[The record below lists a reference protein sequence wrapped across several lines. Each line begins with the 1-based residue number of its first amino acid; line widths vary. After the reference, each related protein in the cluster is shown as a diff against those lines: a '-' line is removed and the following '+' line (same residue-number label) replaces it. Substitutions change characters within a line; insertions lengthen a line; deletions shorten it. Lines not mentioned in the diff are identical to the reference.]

1 MKEKYKK
8 YIGNKAFYMMVM
20 AIAVPIMIQ
29 NGLTNFVNLLDNIMV
44 GRLGTEEMSGVSIVN
59 QIIFVYNLC
68 IFGGTA
74 GVGIFTAQYFGQK
87 NDEGIRSTFRYKI
100 WLALIITVGA
110 AFLLL
115 FFGKQLILLY
125 LTGENGGNE
134 KLALEYG
141 MTYLRIILLDLPAFM
156 ILQVYASTMREC
168 GETVVPMKAG
178 AAAVAVNLIFYYL
191 LIYGKFGFPRLGVA
205 GAAVATVLSRYTETA
220 IVVIWAHT
228 HEKEN
233 TYMTGLYKTL
243 SVPRDHV
250 KKYFIKGTPLLLNEA
265 LWSFG
270 MAVLAQN
277 YSVRGLTVIAAMNI
291 ANTINNLFS
300 VVFAA
305 MGESVAIIVGQALG
319 FGDMKRAREIDNK
332 MIVSC
337 VLISFA
343 VSVFMFLFAPFFP
356 RIYNTTEAVR
366 KAAMGLVLAQAVFIP
381 QNAFLNAAYFTLRAG
396 GKTGVTFFFD
406 CVFLWCVN
414 IPIVFVLCRYTG
426 LAPWAVYSAMQIG
439 EWLKCIAGAVM
450 VKKGVWLENLTG
462 KGEDEKYLLRENEE
476 KH

>member
-87 NDEGIRSTFRYKI
+87 NDEGIRST
-100 WLALIITVGA
+100 
-110 AFLLL
+110 
-115 FFGKQLILLY
+115 
-125 LTGENGGNE
+125 NE

-178 AAAVAVNLIFYYL
+178 AAAVAVNLIFNYL

>member
-100 WLALIITVGA
+100 WLAL
-110 AFLLL
+110 
-115 FFGKQLILLY
+115 
-125 LTGENGGNE
+125 
-134 KLALEYG
+134 EYG

-178 AAAVAVNLIFYYL
+178 AAAVAVNLIFNYL

-356 RIYNTTEAVR
+356 RIYNPTEAVR

>member
-1 MKEKYKK
+1 MKEK
-8 YIGNKAFYMMVM
+8 YIGNKAFYTMVM
-20 AIAVPIMIQ
+20 AIAIPIMIQ
-29 NGLTNFVNLLDNIMV
+29 NGLTNFVNLLDNVMV
-44 GRLGTEEMSGVSIVN
+44 GRLGTEQMSGVSIVN

-87 NDEGIRSTFRYKI
+87 NDEGIRRTFRYKF
-100 WLALIITVGA
+100 WLALMITVGA
-110 AFLLL
+110 VFLLL

-125 LTGENGGNE
+125 LTGENGGNAE
-134 KLALEYG
+134 LALGYG
-141 MTYLRIILLDLPAFM
+141 MTYLRIVLLDLPAFM
-156 ILQVYASTMREC
+156 MLQIYASTMREC

-178 AAAVAVNLIFYYL
+178 AVAVAVNLIFNYL
-191 LIYGKFGFPRLGVA
+191 LIYGKAGFPCLGVA
-205 GAAVATVLSRYTETA
+205 GAAVATVLSRYTEAA
-220 IVVIWAHT
+220 IVIIWAHT
-228 HEKEN
+228 HAEKN
-233 TYMTGLYKTL
+233 TYIRGLYRTM
-243 SVPRDHV
+243 SVPSAYV

-319 FGDMKRAREIDNK
+319 FGDMKRARDIDNK
-332 MIVSC
+332 MIAAC
-337 VLISFA
+337 IFISFG
-343 VSVFMFLFAPFFP
+343 VSFFMFLFAPLFP
-356 RIYNTTEAVR
+356 RIYNTTEEVR
-366 KAAMGLVLAQAVFIP
+366 AAAMGLVLAQAVFIP

-406 CVFLWCVN
+406 CAFLWCVN
-414 IPIVFVLCRYTG
+414 IPIVFVLCRYTT
-426 LAPWAVYSAMQIG
+426 LAPWAVYGAMQIG

-450 VKKGVWLENLTG
+450 VKKGVWLQNLTG
-462 KGEDEKYLLRENEE
+462 RGEMEKISSAG
-476 KH
+476 K

>member
-100 WLALIITVGA
+100 WLAL
-110 AFLLL
+110 
-115 FFGKQLILLY
+115 
-125 LTGENGGNE
+125 
-134 KLALEYG
+134 EYG

-178 AAAVAVNLIFYYL
+178 AAAVAVNLIFNYL

-381 QNAFLNAAYFTLRAG
+381 QNAFLNAAYFTLQAG

>member
-100 WLALIITVGA
+100 WLAL
-110 AFLLL
+110 
-115 FFGKQLILLY
+115 
-125 LTGENGGNE
+125 
-134 KLALEYG
+134 EYG

-178 AAAVAVNLIFYYL
+178 AAAVAVNLIFNYL
-191 LIYGKFGFPRLGVA
+191 LTYGKFGFPRLGVA

-462 KGEDEKYLLRENEE
+462 KGGR
-476 KH
+476 

>member
-1 MKEKYKK
+1 MTEGSIAKNIILF
-8 YIGNKAFYMMVM
+8 YIPL
-20 AIAVPIMIQ
+20 AIG
-29 NGLTNFVNLLDNIMV
+29 GLFQQLYSFVDSVVV
-44 GRLGTEEMSGVSIVN
+44 GRGIGAQALAAVGATSIVVWLTLGFAMGITKGFCIHISQAYGKKDYHLVN
-59 QIIFVYNLC
+59 RGFFVASVLSL
-68 IFGGTA
+68 IVGTMISI
-74 GVGIFTAQYFGQK
+74 VGSLA
-87 NDEGIRSTFRYKI
+87 IRDF
-100 WLALIITVGA
+100 LILMHTPGEILEQSLDYIKVILLGFVITVLNNLFMSVLQSLGDSSTPFCA
-110 AFLLL
+110 LLVSSITNVGL
-115 FFGKQLILLY
+115 DCVFVLIL
-125 LTGENGGNE
+125 
-134 KLALEYG
+134 KW
-141 MTYLRIILLDLPAFM
+141 
-156 ILQVYASTMREC
+156 
-168 GETVVPMKAG
+168 
-178 AAAVAVNLIFYYL
+178 
-191 LIYGKFGFPRLGVA
+191 GVQ

>member
-125 LTGENGGNE
+125 LMGENGGNE

-178 AAAVAVNLIFYYL
+178 AAAVAVNLIFNYL

-250 KKYFIKGTPLLLNEA
+250 KKYFIKGT
-265 LWSFG
+265 
-270 MAVLAQN
+270 
-277 YSVRGLTVIAAMNI
+277 
-291 ANTINNLFS
+291 
-300 VVFAA
+300 
-305 MGESVAIIVGQALG
+305 
-319 FGDMKRAREIDNK
+319 
-332 MIVSC
+332 
-337 VLISFA
+337 
-343 VSVFMFLFAPFFP
+343 PFFP

>member
-1 MKEKYKK
+1 
-8 YIGNKAFYMMVM
+8 MVM

-125 LTGENGGNE
+125 LMGENGGNE

-178 AAAVAVNLIFYYL
+178 AAAVAVNLIFNYL

-228 HEKEN
+228 YEKEN

-305 MGESVAIIVGQALG
+305 MGESVAIIVGQAG
-319 FGDMKRAREIDNK
+319 KQ
-332 MIVSC
+332 VSLFSLT
-337 VLISFA
+337 VYSYGASTFR
-343 VSVFMFLFAPFFP
+343 SFLFYADIPDLP
-356 RIYNTTEAVR
+356 RGRSTVR
-366 KAAMGLVLAQAVFIP
+366 
-381 QNAFLNAAYFTLRAG
+381 
-396 GKTGVTFFFD
+396 
-406 CVFLWCVN
+406 
-414 IPIVFVLCRYTG
+414 CRSG
-426 LAPWAVYSAMQIG
+426 NG
-439 EWLKCIAGAVM
+439 
-450 VKKGVWLENLTG
+450 
-462 KGEDEKYLLRENEE
+462 
-476 KH
+476 

>member
-100 WLALIITVGA
+100 WLAL
-110 AFLLL
+110 
-115 FFGKQLILLY
+115 
-125 LTGENGGNE
+125 
-134 KLALEYG
+134 EYG

-178 AAAVAVNLIFYYL
+178 AAAVAVNLIFNYL
-191 LIYGKFGFPRLGVA
+191 LTYGKFGFPRLGVA

-426 LAPWAVYSAMQIG
+426 LAPWTVYSAMQIG

>member
-1 MKEKYKK
+1 
-8 YIGNKAFYMMVM
+8 M
-20 AIAVPIMIQ
+20 AIPLYESVLSSMRDKISSRDWVAGDLIPREVDLCKQ
-29 NGLTNFVNLLDNIMV
+29 Y
-44 GRLGTEEMSGVSIVN
+44 GVSRSTIRMAMSRLVEEGLLTR
-59 QIIFVYNLC
+59 VK
-68 IFGGTA
+68 
-74 GVGIFTAQYFGQK
+74 GVGTYVSSEVHLQDTTLFINSFAQDLEKRGLIPCT
-87 NDEGIRSTFRYKI
+87 ELLSFR
-100 WLALIITVGA
+100 TVPA
-110 AFLLL
+110 
-115 FFGKQLILLY
+115 IP
-125 LTGENGGNE
+125 EINE

-178 AAAVAVNLIFYYL
+178 AAAVAVNLIFNYL

>member
-100 WLALIITVGA
+100 WLAL
-110 AFLLL
+110 
-115 FFGKQLILLY
+115 
-125 LTGENGGNE
+125 
-134 KLALEYG
+134 EYG

-178 AAAVAVNLIFYYL
+178 AAAVAVNLIFNYL
-191 LIYGKFGFPRLGVA
+191 LTYGKFGFPRLGVA

>member
-1 MKEKYKK
+1 
-8 YIGNKAFYMMVM
+8 M
-20 AIAVPIMIQ
+20 ASV
-29 NGLTNFVNLLDNIMV
+29 
-44 GRLGTEEMSGVSIVN
+44 VS
-59 QIIFVYNLC
+59 L
-68 IFGGTA
+68 
-74 GVGIFTAQYFGQK
+74 
-87 NDEGIRSTFRYKI
+87 
-100 WLALIITVGA
+100 
-110 AFLLL
+110 
-115 FFGKQLILLY
+115 
-125 LTGENGGNE
+125 
-134 KLALEYG
+134 
-141 MTYLRIILLDLPAFM
+141 
-156 ILQVYASTMREC
+156 
-168 GETVVPMKAG
+168 
-178 AAAVAVNLIFYYL
+178 
-191 LIYGKFGFPRLGVA
+191 
-205 GAAVATVLSRYTETA
+205 YTETA

-343 VSVFMFLFAPFFP
+343 LSVFMFLFAPFFP

>member
-100 WLALIITVGA
+100 WLAL
-110 AFLLL
+110 
-115 FFGKQLILLY
+115 
-125 LTGENGGNE
+125 
-134 KLALEYG
+134 EYG

-168 GETVVPMKAG
+168 GEIVVPMKAG
-178 AAAVAVNLIFYYL
+178 AAAVAVNLIFNYL
-191 LIYGKFGFPRLGVA
+191 LTYGKFGFPRLGVA

>member
-44 GRLGTEEMSGVSIVN
+44 GRLGTEEMLGVSIVN

-74 GVGIFTAQYFGQK
+74 GAGIFTAQYFGQK

-178 AAAVAVNLIFYYL
+178 A
-191 LIYGKFGFPRLGVA
+191 
-205 GAAVATVLSRYTETA
+205 
-220 IVVIWAHT
+220 
-228 HEKEN
+228 
-233 TYMTGLYKTL
+233 
-243 SVPRDHV
+243 
-250 KKYFIKGTPLLLNEA
+250 
-265 LWSFG
+265 
-270 MAVLAQN
+270 
-277 YSVRGLTVIAAMNI
+277 
-291 ANTINNLFS
+291 
-300 VVFAA
+300 
-305 MGESVAIIVGQALG
+305 
-319 FGDMKRAREIDNK
+319 
-332 MIVSC
+332 
-337 VLISFA
+337 
-343 VSVFMFLFAPFFP
+343 
-356 RIYNTTEAVR
+356 
-366 KAAMGLVLAQAVFIP
+366 
-381 QNAFLNAAYFTLRAG
+381 
-396 GKTGVTFFFD
+396 
-406 CVFLWCVN
+406 
-414 IPIVFVLCRYTG
+414 
-426 LAPWAVYSAMQIG
+426 
-439 EWLKCIAGAVM
+439 VM

-462 KGEDEKYLLRENEE
+462 KGEDEKYLLWENEE

>member
-100 WLALIITVGA
+100 WLAL
-110 AFLLL
+110 
-115 FFGKQLILLY
+115 
-125 LTGENGGNE
+125 
-134 KLALEYG
+134 EYG

-178 AAAVAVNLIFYYL
+178 AAAVAVNLIFNYL

-366 KAAMGLVLAQAVFIP
+366 KAAMGLVLAQAVLIP

>member
-125 LTGENGGNE
+125 LMGENGGNE

-178 AAAVAVNLIFYYL
+178 AAAVAVNLIFNYL

-356 RIYNTTEAVR
+356 PD
-366 KAAMGLVLAQAVFIP
+366 L
-381 QNAFLNAAYFTLRAG
+381 
-396 GKTGVTFFFD
+396 
-406 CVFLWCVN
+406 
-414 IPIVFVLCRYTG
+414 
-426 LAPWAVYSAMQIG
+426 
-439 EWLKCIAGAVM
+439 
-450 VKKGVWLENLTG
+450 
-462 KGEDEKYLLRENEE
+462 
-476 KH
+476 

>member
-100 WLALIITVGA
+100 WLAL
-110 AFLLL
+110 
-115 FFGKQLILLY
+115 
-125 LTGENGGNE
+125 
-134 KLALEYG
+134 EYG

-178 AAAVAVNLIFYYL
+178 AAAVAVNLIFNYL

>member
-100 WLALIITVGA
+100 WLAL
-110 AFLLL
+110 
-115 FFGKQLILLY
+115 
-125 LTGENGGNE
+125 
-134 KLALEYG
+134 EYG

-178 AAAVAVNLIFYYL
+178 AAAVAVNLIFNYL

-450 VKKGVWLENLTG
+450 VNKGVWLENLTG

>member
-1 MKEKYKK
+1 M
-8 YIGNKAFYMMVM
+8 
-20 AIAVPIMIQ
+20 
-29 NGLTNFVNLLDNIMV
+29 
-44 GRLGTEEMSGVSIVN
+44 
-59 QIIFVYNLC
+59 
-68 IFGGTA
+68 
-74 GVGIFTAQYFGQK
+74 
-87 NDEGIRSTFRYKI
+87 
-100 WLALIITVGA
+100 
-110 AFLLL
+110 
-115 FFGKQLILLY
+115 
-125 LTGENGGNE
+125 GENGGNE

-178 AAAVAVNLIFYYL
+178 AAAVAVNLIFNYL

-228 HEKEN
+228 HEKRKYIYDR
-233 TYMTGLYKTL
+233 TYKTL

-250 KKYFIKGTPLLLNEA
+250 KKYFIKGNAAFAER
-265 LWSFG
+265 SVMVFRYGGFG
-270 MAVLAQN
+270 DKN

-450 VKKGVWLENLTG
+450 VEKGVWLENLEPG

>member
-100 WLALIITVGA
+100 WLAL
-110 AFLLL
+110 
-115 FFGKQLILLY
+115 
-125 LTGENGGNE
+125 
-134 KLALEYG
+134 EYG

-178 AAAVAVNLIFYYL
+178 AAAVAVNLIFNYL

-243 SVPRDHV
+243 SVSRDHV

>member
-1 MKEKYKK
+1 MDVRKK
-8 YIGNKAFYMMVM
+8 
-20 AIAVPIMIQ
+20 
-29 NGLTNFVNLLDNIMV
+29 
-44 GRLGTEEMSGVSIVN
+44 
-59 QIIFVYNLC
+59 
-68 IFGGTA
+68 
-74 GVGIFTAQYFGQK
+74 
-87 NDEGIRSTFRYKI
+87 
-100 WLALIITVGA
+100 
-110 AFLLL
+110 
-115 FFGKQLILLY
+115 
-125 LTGENGGNE
+125 ENGGNE

-178 AAAVAVNLIFYYL
+178 AAAVAVNLIFNYL

-291 ANTINNLFS
+291 SNTINNLLS

-305 MGESVAIIVGQALG
+305 M
-319 FGDMKRAREIDNK
+319 
-332 MIVSC
+332 
-337 VLISFA
+337 
-343 VSVFMFLFAPFFP
+343 
-356 RIYNTTEAVR
+356 
-366 KAAMGLVLAQAVFIP
+366 
-381 QNAFLNAAYFTLRAG
+381 
-396 GKTGVTFFFD
+396 
-406 CVFLWCVN
+406 
-414 IPIVFVLCRYTG
+414 
-426 LAPWAVYSAMQIG
+426 
-439 EWLKCIAGAVM
+439 
-450 VKKGVWLENLTG
+450 
-462 KGEDEKYLLRENEE
+462 
-476 KH
+476 

>member
-125 LTGENGGNE
+125 LMGENGGNE

-178 AAAVAVNLIFYYL
+178 AAAVAVNLIFNYL

-243 SVPRDHV
+243 
-250 KKYFIKGTPLLLNEA
+250 
-265 LWSFG
+265 
-270 MAVLAQN
+270 
-277 YSVRGLTVIAAMNI
+277 SVRGLTVIAAMNI